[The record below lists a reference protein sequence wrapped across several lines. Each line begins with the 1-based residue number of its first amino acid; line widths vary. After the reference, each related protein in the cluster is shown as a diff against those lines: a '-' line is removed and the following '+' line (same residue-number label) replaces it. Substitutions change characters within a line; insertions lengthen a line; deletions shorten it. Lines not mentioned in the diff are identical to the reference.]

1 MRKSNLLTLSAMA
14 CLAAM
19 MLTSCEERTGTT
31 QEVPALDSNE
41 ISSTGTMSLEREI
54 ISVPS
59 PAQIAVLIERA
70 NIPFDATLMNPLA
83 NASMYVTEPR
93 KAMGLGVLGADLAYA
108 ANYESGQLNSDYFN
122 AIGRL
127 ASDLQIIDH
136 LDPKLITSLNNN
148 IGNKDELLRLN
159 ARFFQAGDNYMKES
173 QRPDLAALVLLGGW
187 VEALYISVKAGRAN
201 EDIIAR
207 IGEQKYAAS
216 SMTRLVGKITEPTLK
231 PVQDQLA
238 LLNDEFKGLR
248 SIYTYQKPINDSK
261 EKITYLRGKT
271 TVEVT
276 GQQLAALEQ
285 AISNLRN
292 LIIR

>member
-1 MRKSNLLTLSAMA
+1 MRKSTLLTLSAMA
-14 CLAAM
+14 CLAVV
-19 MLTSCEERTGTT
+19 MLTSCEERTGTH

-41 ISSTGTMSLEREI
+41 ISSSGTMSLEGEI

-59 PAQIAVLIERA
+59 PAQIAMLIERA
-70 NIPFDATLMNPLA
+70 KIPFDAALMNPLA
-83 NASMYVTEPR
+83 NASAYVTEPR

-108 ANYESGQLNSDYFN
+108 ANYESGQLNSEYFN
-122 AIGRL
+122 AIGKL

-136 LDPKLITSLNNN
+136 IDPKLVTSLNNH
-148 IGNKDELLRLN
+148 IGNRDSLLRLN
-159 ARFFQAGDNYMKES
+159 ARFFQAGDIYLKES

-207 IGEQKYAAS
+207 VGEQKYAAA
-216 SMTRLVGKITEPTLK
+216 SMTRLVGKITDPSLK
-231 PVQDQLA
+231 AVQDQLA
-238 LLNDEFKGLR
+238 ALDDEFQGLR
-248 SIYTYQKPINDSK
+248 SVYTYQKPINDSK

-276 GQQLAALEQ
+276 EQQLASLEQ
-285 AISNLRN
+285 AITNLRN